1 MFALGMTD
9 LSLATVASFGAAAL
23 SWASHFSFV
32 MVCWPFQVIAH
43 GLGRRFAGVI
53 VERVYLSIGSN
64 LEPAQ
69 HIAAALAELH
79 ERFGNVEVS
88 PLYRSK
94 AVGFDG
100 PDFIN
105 AAIALDTDWEPERLN
120 AWLHVLEDRQGRQR
134 DQPRYSSRTLDI
146 DIVLF
151 GNRVLTGAGNLQV
164 PRNELQ
170 YAFVLRPLLDLAPDL
185 RNPATGERL
194 DQFWPTAD
202 AESIDRISGF

>member
-1 MFALGMTD
+1 M
-9 LSLATVASFGAAAL
+9 
-23 SWASHFSFV
+23 
-32 MVCWPFQVIAH
+32 
-43 GLGRRFAGVI
+43 
-53 VERVYLSIGSN
+53 ERVYLSIGSN
-64 LEPAQ
+64 LQPNQ
-69 HIAAALAELH
+69 HIAAALAELR
-79 ERFGNVEVS
+79 ENFENVEVS
-88 PLYRSK
+88 PMYRSE

-120 AWLHVLEDRQGRQR
+120 AWLHTLEDRQGRQR

-151 GNRVLTGAGNLQV
+151 GDRVLTGACNLQV

-194 DQFWPTAD
+194 DQHWPTAD
-202 AESIDRISGF
+202 AESIHQIPGS

>member
-1 MFALGMTD
+1 M
-9 LSLATVASFGAAAL
+9 
-23 SWASHFSFV
+23 
-32 MVCWPFQVIAH
+32 
-43 GLGRRFAGVI
+43 
-53 VERVYLSIGSN
+53 ERVYLSIGSN
-64 LEPAQ
+64 LQPGQ
-69 HIAAALAELH
+69 HIAAALAELREH
-79 ERFGNVEVS
+79 FENVEVS
-88 PLYRSK
+88 PMYRSK

-120 AWLHVLEDRQGRQR
+120 TWLHALEDRQGRQR

-151 GNRVLTGAGNLQV
+151 GDRVLAGAGNLQV

-185 RNPATGERL
+185 RNPATGARL
-194 DQFWPTAD
+194 DRQWPTAD
-202 AESIDRISGF
+202 ADWVERVEHLA